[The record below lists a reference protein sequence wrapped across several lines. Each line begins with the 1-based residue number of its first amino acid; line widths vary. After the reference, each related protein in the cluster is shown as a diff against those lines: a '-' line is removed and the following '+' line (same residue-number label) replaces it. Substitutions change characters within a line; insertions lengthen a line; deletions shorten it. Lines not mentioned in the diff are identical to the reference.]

1 MTHTFSKS
9 RQQAENAFN
18 KAQSQLFARAR
29 AAEELASLACARE
42 EKTLRLRQ
50 ARLAQE
56 TQLRATAGA
65 TLVPRRAKKV

>member
-29 AAEELASLACARE
+29 AVEELASIARARG
-42 EKTLRLRQ
+42 EKTLRLRE

-56 TQLRATAGA
+56 IQARATATA
-65 TLVPRRAKKV
+65 TIISKQAKKV

>member
-18 KAQSQLFARAR
+18 KAQSQLIARAR
-29 AAEELASLACARE
+29 AAEELASITRARE

-56 TQLRATAGA
+56 TQLRATATA
-65 TLVPRRAKKV
+65 TLISKRAKKV